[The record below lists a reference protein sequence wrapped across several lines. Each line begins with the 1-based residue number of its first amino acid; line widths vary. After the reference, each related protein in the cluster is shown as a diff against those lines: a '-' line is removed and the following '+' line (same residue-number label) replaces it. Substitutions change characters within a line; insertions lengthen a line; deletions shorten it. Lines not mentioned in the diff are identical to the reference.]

1 MKNPLQRWRRV
12 SPVQAG
18 LVVSVWLV
26 LFCNF
31 SFWNV
36 VWEAGGDSTFSELLF
51 LASVFFV
58 AVLFV
63 NFFLS
68 FVVFPPIGKP
78 VLILLLLLSAAAA
91 YFMDSYGIVLDHT
104 MIRNMFESDVREV
117 DELLSWKL
125 VSYLLILGVLPSA
138 WVAWVQIGNRR
149 WWRELIAKV
158 ALIAV
163 SAICAGAIVFVEYK
177 EFASMVRNHPELKY
191 LLNPTNYLGSV
202 RKYLVLKYGRPL
214 PLVRVGQDARRDPAA
229 ASARKVLTVIVMG
242 ETARAANFSLGGYQ
256 RPTNPELGKQ
266 DLVYFPHVQS
276 CGTSTAISLP
286 CMFSDLGRAGF
297 SEGRVVNREGLLDVL
312 ARAGFDVKLRD
323 NNAGCKG
330 TCARTGMEDLSSGG
344 PPELCPKECYDAVLL
359 EGLPDMLKR
368 AERDTV
374 LVLHQK
380 GSHGPSYHL
389 RYPPRFEAF
398 KPVCHT
404 NLLETCTP
412 QEIIN
417 AYDNTI
423 LYTDHILSSTID
435 LLKAQ
440 SGSFDTAL
448 IYVSDHGESMGEKG
462 VYLHGLPW
470 TIAPDTQ
477 KQIPMLFW
485 MSDGFRDRFHVD
497 RACLQARS
505 GMALSH
511 DNLFH
516 SVLGLLDVKASD
528 YRPDLDFFQA
538 CRGAPSRPG
547 LNRPGTN

>member
-1 MKNPLQRWRRV
+1 MNNPLQRWRRV

-31 SFWNV
+31 SFWNA
-36 VWEAGGDSTFSELLF
+36 VWNAAGGSTFSQVVF

-68 FVVFPPIGKP
+68 FVVFPPIGKA
-78 VLILLLLLSAAAA
+78 VLILLLLLSAVAA
-91 YFMDSYGIVLDHT
+91 YYMDSYGVVLDHT
-104 MIRNMFESDVREV
+104 MIRNIFESDVREV

-125 VSYLLILGVLPSA
+125 VAYVFVLGVLPSA

-149 WWRELIAKV
+149 WWRELLAKV
-158 ALIAV
+158 ALIVLSVACV
-163 SAICAGAIVFVEYK
+163 GAIVFAEYK
-177 EFASMVRNHPELKY
+177 EFASVVRNHPELKH

-202 RKYLVLKYGRPL
+202 RKYIALKYGRPM
-214 PLVRVGQDARRDPAA
+214 PLVRIGQDARRDPVPAP
-229 ASARKVLTVIVMG
+229 SARKLLTVIVVG
-242 ETARAANFSLGGYQ
+242 ETARAANFALGGYG
-256 RPTNPELGKQ
+256 RPTNPQLGKQ
-266 DLVYFPHVQS
+266 DIIYYPHVQS

-312 ARAGFDVKLRD
+312 ARAGFDVKWRD

-330 TCARTGMEDLSSGG
+330 ACARTGMEDLSSGG
-344 PPELCPKECYDAVLL
+344 SPEFCPNECYDAVLL
-359 EGLPDMLKR
+359 AGLPDILKR

-380 GSHGPSYHL
+380 GSHGPSYYL
-389 RYPPRFEAF
+389 RYPPPFEVF
-398 KPVCHT
+398 KPVCRT
-404 NLLETCTP
+404 NQLETCTS
-412 QEIIN
+412 QAIVN

-440 SGSFDTAL
+440 SGKFDVAL
-448 IYVSDHGESMGEKG
+448 IYVSDHGESLGENG

-470 TIAPDTQ
+470 SIAPDTQ
-477 KQIPMLFW
+477 KQVPMLFW
-485 MSDGFRDRFHVD
+485 MSEGFGKRVHLD
-497 RACLQARS
+497 RACLQKHS
-505 GMALSH
+505 GAALSH

-516 SVLGLLDVKASD
+516 SVLGLLDVKVSD
-528 YRPDLDFFQA
+528 YRSDLDLFQG
-538 CRGAPSRPG
+538 CRGAP
-547 LNRPGTN
+547 